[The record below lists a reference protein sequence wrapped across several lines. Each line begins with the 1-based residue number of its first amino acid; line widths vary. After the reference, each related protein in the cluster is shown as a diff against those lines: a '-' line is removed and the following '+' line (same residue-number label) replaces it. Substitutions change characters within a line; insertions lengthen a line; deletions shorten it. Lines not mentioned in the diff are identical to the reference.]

1 VDNLY
6 SKVPYKSWHRRGE
19 RQSHR
24 SALER
29 ERPITNAKNK
39 KAVTNPIR
47 IPSKQPRPYPRT
59 REHQKEIEDKEAVP
73 RSRGNCAADINER

>member
-1 VDNLY
+1 V
-6 SKVPYKSWHRRGE
+6 KWTTFIPKSHKRRE
-19 RQSHR
+19 TVTQVRAR
-24 SALER
+24 VA
-29 ERPITNAKNK
+29 NAKNK